1 MKRAN
6 AAGKPLKVHSPERS
20 YTQEI
25 LTRLVRIL
33 LMSGESKEA
42 LTREFAEIC
51 RRATLPKARPLES
64 TSLELD
70 HAHVISHWFSQPEY
84 LDANGVPRALPLTG
98 RRASVT
104 ALVNRALPGANP
116 ALVLEAL
123 QKLDA
128 VREDAGT
135 YRPTSYYVPFEE
147 GHEAAMRWVL
157 TVLRG
162 VLQAMEHN
170 AFARPEDRL
179 PGRAAIN
186 PSFPVRALASF
197 HDRLRDRVSVFLQNT
212 DTDMHRKEARAGDEP
227 TTRLGVAVLAF
238 EDPPVTGTPEGTRG
252 RDRIHP
258 KPGRARPRGK
268 RR

>member
-6 AAGKPLKVHSPERS
+6 ATAKPRKVRSAERS
-20 YTQEI
+20 YTREI

-33 LMSGESKEA
+33 LMSGESRGA
-42 LTREFAEIC
+42 LTREFAEVC
-51 RRATLPKARPLES
+51 RRATLPKAPPLKS

-70 HAHVISHWFSQPEY
+70 HAHVISHWFSQIEY
-84 LDANGVPRALPLTG
+84 LDANGMPRALPLTG
-98 RRASVT
+98 RGAT
-104 ALVNRALPGANP
+104 LTGLVNRALPGANP
-116 ALVLEAL
+116 AVVLEAL

-147 GHEAAMRWVL
+147 RQEAAMRWVL

-170 AFARPEDRL
+170 AFAKPGDRL

-186 PSFPVRALASF
+186 PSFPVRALAGF

-212 DTDMHRKEARAGDEP
+212 DTDMHRKEARARDEP

-238 EDPPVTGTPEGTRG
+238 EDPLVTGTPKR
-252 RDRIHP
+252 RRARARSDPRL
-258 KPGRARPRGK
+258 GRARSRGK